1 MKTSKNG
8 IELIKKF
15 EGCVLVAY
23 RCPAGKPTI
32 GYGHTEGVRMGQRI
46 TMEQAER
53 FLQSDLQ
60 KYEMLVNKYASKYN
74 WNQNQFDALVS
85 FAYNIGSIDGLTNNG
100 KRDSKTISEKILK
113 YNKITVNGKK
123 VVSKG
128 ISERRAVEKDLF
140 LSRVQEEPS
149 NIQAAEASPVH
160 VQMNYQPG
168 HTYTVA
174 AEGLRIRSKKA
185 NQDPIMLP
193 TGSVIGKMKNGKK
206 VKNLATAR
214 VGSAIWMYIGLDKT
228 GREQWICADTGSK
241 AYII

>member
-1 MKTSKNG
+1 
-8 IELIKKF
+8 
-15 EGCVLVAY
+15 
-23 RCPAGKPTI
+23 
-32 GYGHTEGVRMGQRI
+32 MGQRI
-46 TMEQAER
+46 TMEQAEG
-53 FLQSDLQ
+53 FLKSDLT

-128 ISERRAVEKDLF
+128 VSERRAVERELF
-140 LSRVQEEPS
+140 LRPVQEAS
-149 NIQAAEASPVH
+149 NIQAAEASPGH
-160 VQMNYQPG
+160 VQKNYQPG

-228 GREQWICADTGSK
+228 GREQWICADTGNK

>member
-1 MKTSKNG
+1 MNTSKNG
-8 IELIKKF
+8 IDLIKKF
-15 EGCVLVAY
+15 EGCRLTAY
-23 RCPAGKPTI
+23 RCAAGVPTI
-32 GYGHTEGVRMGQRI
+32 GYGHTAGVKIGQSI
-46 TMEQAER
+46 TQEQAEQYLR
-53 FLQSDLQ
+53 NDLKKFEQ
-60 KYEMLVNKYASKYN
+60 MVMKYDSKYH

-85 FAYNIGSIDGLTNNG
+85 FAYNIGSIDQLTDNG
-100 KRDSKTISEKILK
+100 KRDYKTISEKILE

-149 NIQAAEASPVH
+149 NIQAAEASPGH